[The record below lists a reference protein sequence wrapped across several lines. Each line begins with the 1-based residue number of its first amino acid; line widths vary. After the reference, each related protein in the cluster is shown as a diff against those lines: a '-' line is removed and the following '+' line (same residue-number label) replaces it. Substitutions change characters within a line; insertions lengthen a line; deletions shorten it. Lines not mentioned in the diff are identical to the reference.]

1 MKKLLFFVAV
11 ATFATGT
18 MVSCGKSSKGKLDN
32 EWKIDSSE
40 HVTTNTSGGSTSTN
54 TQKIS
59 GTTITNTSVNGGTTS
74 TSTGTINESKWTI
87 KKDGTWERVLSYTF
101 TETVLGNTMT
111 ITTSITESGN
121 WDFFAGV
128 GEFKK
133 NERIVFNTLNSK
145 TVEST
150 TYAGNTDTETTV
162 NTYQDGEVSEI
173 FVITESTKKALAFEF
188 TGGTTDAVTSG
199 GSTTTSSSTT
209 KKTFSM
215 SAN

>member
-32 EWKIDSSE
+32 EWKIDAAE
-40 HVTTNTSGGSTSTN
+40 HVTTTTNGGNTSTN

-59 GTTITNTSVNGGTTS
+59 GTTITNTSVNGGTT
-74 TSTGTINESKWTI
+74 TTTTGTVNESRWTI
-87 KKDGTWERVLSYTF
+87 KKDGTWERVLSFTF
-101 TETVLGNTMT
+101 TETFLGNTLT
-111 ITTSITESGN
+111 NTTSIIESGS

-145 TVEST
+145 TVAST
-150 TYAGNTDTETTV
+150 TYAGDTDTETTL

-188 TGGTTDAVTSG
+188 TGGTTDVITSG
-199 GSTTTSSSTT
+199 GSTTTSSSTS

-215 SAN
+215 SVN